1 MPSISPGEEAE
12 RAAALKSAWG
22 DFGATERRLEGLEQA
37 GDHTGAAGLI
47 TGDFNAAAVHFR
59 ATIEADRKSVVS
71 GKSVSVR
78 VELGGRRNIKK
89 KKSED
94 TTCVARLTPLHIY
107 TVIHDAKRVS
117 ISSAIYNS

>member
-47 TGDFNAAAVHFR
+47 TGDFNAAAAHFR
-59 ATIEADRKSVVS
+59 ATIEAATGLPEDRKGVVE

-78 VELGGRRNIKK
+78 VDLGGSRIIKK
-89 KKSED
+89 KKE
-94 TTCVARLTPLHIY
+94 RENI
-107 TVIHDAKRVS
+107 
-117 ISSAIYNS
+117 